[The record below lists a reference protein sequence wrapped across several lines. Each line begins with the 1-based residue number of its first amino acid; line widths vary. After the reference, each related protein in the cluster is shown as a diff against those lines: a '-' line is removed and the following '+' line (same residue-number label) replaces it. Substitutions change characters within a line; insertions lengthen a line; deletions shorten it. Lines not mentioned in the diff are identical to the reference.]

1 MYKKRWGFVIVTA
14 QSMSRVRQVYI
25 SGIILFI
32 LGIVSCIGV
41 VGMARLVWFSGSYA
55 HAKFGVYE
63 ARRENKGLMMKIR
76 FLNRFIAKETDKINQ
91 LVAFEDKIRLQYGM
105 DRISNEVRRAGV
117 GGRPSREDL
126 MLTNLLDPVLMRA
139 EAVRESL
146 EVLIRKADLQD
157 STLTRVTYNVA
168 KIHKKWSQR
177 PSTWPTQ
184 GRITSYF
191 GYRFHPIAGHTL
203 FHDGLDIANKVW
215 TPIYSTADGI
225 VHFAG
230 NKDYYGR
237 MVAINHQASDCQT
250 IYGHLHQTAVVA
262 GQVVKRGDLIGYMG
276 NTGRSTGPHLHYEV
290 RISKKPV
297 NPLSYILPTD
307 AIID

>member
-1 MYKKRWGFVIVTA
+1 MPNKRWGFIVVTA
-14 QSMSRVRQVYI
+14 QSMSRVRQVYV
-25 SGIILFI
+25 SGILLVFLCTIFVT
-32 LGIVSCIGV
+32 GI
-41 VGMARLVWFSGSYA
+41 VGMAKLVSFSSSYA

-63 ARRENKGLMMKIR
+63 AKRENRGLMMKIK
-76 FLNRFIAKETDKINQ
+76 FLNKFISQETDKINH

-105 DRISNEVRRAGV
+105 DRISTEVRRAGV
-117 GGRPSREDL
+117 GGRPTREDIL
-126 MLTNLLDPVLMRA
+126 LTHLLDPVLMHA

-146 EVLIRKADLQD
+146 EVLLRKADLQD
-157 STLTRVTYNVA
+157 STLTRVTHNVTR
-168 KIHKKWSQR
+168 IHKKWSQR

-191 GYRFHPIAGHTL
+191 GYRFHPILGHTL

-215 TPIYSTADGI
+215 TPIYATADGI
-225 VHFAG
+225 VKSSG
-230 NKDYYGR
+230 MKDYYGR
-237 MVAINHQASDCQT
+237 LVCIDHPESDCQT
-250 IYGHLHQTAVVA
+250 LYGHLHQSVVVA

-276 NTGRSTGPHLHYEV
+276 NTGRSTGSHVHYEV
-290 RISKKPV
+290 RVKKKPV

>member
-1 MYKKRWGFVIVTA
+1 MPKKRWGFVIVTA

-25 SGIILFI
+25 SSIILFI
-32 LGIVSCIGV
+32 LGVVSCVGV
-41 VGMARLVWFSGSYA
+41 AGMVRLVWFSSSYA

-63 ARRENKGLMMKIR
+63 AQRENRGLMMKIR

-105 DRISNEVRRAGV
+105 DRISDDVRRAGV

-168 KIHKKWSQR
+168 KIHKEWSQR

-191 GYRFHPIAGHTL
+191 GYRFHPIARHML

-215 TPIYSTADGI
+215 TPVYATADGI
-225 VHFAG
+225 VQYAG
-230 NKDYYGR
+230 IKDYYGR
-237 MVAINHQASDCQT
+237 MILINHPVSDCQT
-250 IYGHLHQTAVVA
+250 VYGHLHQIAVVA
-262 GQVVKRGDLIGYMG
+262 GQVVKRGDLIAYMG
-276 NTGRSTGPHLHYEV
+276 NSGRSTGPHLHYEV
-290 RISKKPV
+290 RVSKKPV

-307 AIID
+307 AIVD